1 MDMPSWQHRL
11 VVLFLR
17 LIRRKRVYE
26 SVANLHASLPGLR
39 KAGPARP
46 TAKMQGEL
54 QISHRELDGHE
65 VYQLSPKTQLPS
77 GHVLY
82 LHGGAYVR
90 PISRFHWRLLHELVL
105 RTGYSISVPLY
116 PLAPEH
122 HCEQTLAFTWRAYN
136 QLAEQCEEPPLLMGD
151 SAGAGLAL
159 ALALA
164 IREQGQALPPR
175 LLLICPWVDLRM
187 QTPPAAKLAAEDPML
202 AFAGAQEAA
211 RLYAGDWPLTHP
223 ALSPLCADLTGLPA
237 MTVLAAG
244 KDLLGAE
251 ALQLVDKAREQ
262 GVEVDLQ
269 WAPEMIHVW
278 PLMPT
283 PEGQAARRY
292 LQRVLLAQGHY

>member
-1 MDMPSWQHRL
+1 MPSWQHRL
-11 VVLFLR
+11 AVLFLR
-17 LIRRKRVYE
+17 LIRRKRVYA
-26 SVANLHASLPGLR
+26 SADNLHASLPRLR

-46 TAKMQGEL
+46 TAKMQREL
-54 QISHRELDGHE
+54 DISRRELDGYE
-65 VYQLSPKTQLPS
+65 IYQLAPKTQLPS
-77 GHVLY
+77 GHLLY

-122 HCEQTLAFTWRAYN
+122 HCEQTLAFAWRAYN
-136 QLAEQCEEPPLLMGD
+136 QLAEQSEEPPLLMGD
-151 SAGAGLAL
+151 SAGGGLAL

-164 IREQGQALPPR
+164 IREQGQALPQR

-187 QTPPAAKLAAEDPML
+187 QTPVDPVLAAQDPML
-202 AFAGAQEAA
+202 ASAGAREAA
-211 RLYAGDWPLTHP
+211 RLYAGNWPLEHP

-237 MTVLAAG
+237 ITLLAAG

-251 ALQLVDKAREQ
+251 ALQLADKARGQ
-262 GVEVDLQ
+262 GVSVDLQ

-292 LQRVLLAQGHY
+292 LQRVLLAEGHY